1 MKRAKWKGISLSL
14 KNYKE
19 KKIPIEKISRSSGIV
34 PAFIGKTFKIHNG
47 KNYREVIV
55 TKEMLHHKF
64 GEFFPT
70 RATFEFKK
78 KKKKKK

>member
-1 MKRAKWKGISLSL
+1 MKRAKWKGIFVKL

-19 KKIPIEKISRSSGIV
+19 ETTIAKISRSSTII

-47 KNYREVIV
+47 KNFREILI
-55 TKEMLHHKF
+55 TKEMLDHKF

-70 RATFEFKK
+70 RSNFEFKK